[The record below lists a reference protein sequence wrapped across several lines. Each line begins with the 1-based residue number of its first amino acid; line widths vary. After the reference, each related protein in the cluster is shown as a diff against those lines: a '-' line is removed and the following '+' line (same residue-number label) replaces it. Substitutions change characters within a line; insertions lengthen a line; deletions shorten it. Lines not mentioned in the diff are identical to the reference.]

1 LDDLSKNSFS
11 AQSLFAFAAYLLAF
25 SLPVSIVSAQVAAGL
40 VLLFGAWLLLGGAAR
55 NRIRPLPAA
64 FLTSFLLL
72 LVLSAILSP
81 SFALSVPQLKKSW
94 VLLCFFPLAA
104 FMPHYSLRRALQFLV
119 FGAGLAS
126 LIGVYRFSVEGLER
140 AAPYS
145 GGYTTMA
152 LIEAAAIP
160 CAIVFAVKEKRHL
173 RLTNVVSLIAMTAGL
188 IASQT
193 RAGWFAAIVAALIV
207 GFSASKKATS
217 IALLIVLIV
226 VFSIPQTRN
235 LVLNRFETEKK
246 GGITSGRTILWN
258 DAAGRLAN
266 LPFFGYGPGCFKRLV
281 SPQLLDEIGDKGVAS
296 WHSTLLDILIESGP
310 LAALA
315 LAALMVVS
323 LIGSIRN
330 YLKSGRRLQSLAV
343 ISSLLSIYLCALATN
358 LFRDFMLMGLLTL
371 LWISAFDLEQLVS
384 SDDS

>member
-1 LDDLSKNSFS
+1 MRDLSKNNFS
-11 AQSLFAFAAYLLAF
+11 PQSLFAFAAYLLAF

-40 VLLFGAWLLLGGAAR
+40 VLLFGAWLLLGGAKR
-55 NRIRPLPAA
+55 NRVRPLHAT
-64 FLTSFLLL
+64 FLTVFLLIF
-72 LVLSAILSP
+72 VLSAILSP
-81 SFALSVPQLKKSW
+81 SFALAVPQLKKSW

-104 FMPHYSLRRALQFLV
+104 FLPNYSLRRALQLLI

-126 LIGVYRFSVEGLER
+126 LIGIYRFFVEGLER

-152 LIEAAAIP
+152 LFEAAALP
-160 CAIVFAVKEKRHL
+160 CAIVFAAQNKRLL
-173 RLTNVVSLIAMTAGL
+173 RFVNIVSITAMVAGL

-193 RAGWFAAIVAALIV
+193 RAGWFAAVVAALIV
-207 GFSASKKATS
+207 GFSANKKVTS
-217 IALLIVLIV
+217 IALLTVLIV

-258 DAAGRLAN
+258 DAAGRLGH
-266 LPFFGYGPGCFKRLV
+266 LPFFGFGPGCFKRLV
-281 SPQLLDEIGDKGVAS
+281 SPRLLDEIGDKGVAS

-310 LAALA
+310 LATLA

-323 LIGSIRN
+323 LIGSIEH
-330 YLKSGRRLQSLAV
+330 YLKSGRGLQSLAV
-343 ISSLLSIYLCALATN
+343 FSSLLSIYLCALTTN
-358 LFRDFMLMGLLTL
+358 LFRDFMLMGLLTV
-371 LWISAFDLEQLVS
+371 LWITAFDLEQLAS
-384 SDDS
+384 SHNV